1 MGMPNLKTETE
12 RIEARID
19 RIAGFYDALNNMGEW
34 FFSRQRKEILRQA
47 EGRILEVGVG
57 TGNSFKDYPP
67 GKHIVAIDISREM
80 LRRASEKARNYNGR
94 IELRREDVHRLSFRS
109 ETFDTVF
116 TSLVF
121 CTVTDPIRGL
131 REIRRVL
138 KKDGKLL
145 MLEHVRSKNGTLGY
159 IMDRINLF
167 IVKYGIDN
175 INRDTVE
182 NLRKAGFK
190 MVQDKNLAYD
200 VVKAIVAVK

>member
-1 MGMPNLKTETE
+1 MRLVSEPVIVSKTI
-12 RIEARID
+12 RPV
-19 RIAGFYDALNNMGEW
+19 
-34 FFSRQRKEILRQA
+34 SILWQSTLA
-47 EGRILEVGVG
+47 E
-57 TGNSFKDYPP
+57 K
-67 GKHIVAIDISREM
+67 M

-109 ETFDTVF
+109 ETFDAVF

-121 CTVTDPIRGL
+121 YTVTDPIRGL

-159 IMDRINLF
+159 IMDRISLF
-167 IVKYGIDN
+167 IFKYGIDN

-200 VVKAIVAVK
+200 VVKAIVAVKQSVQQGINTSTRTF